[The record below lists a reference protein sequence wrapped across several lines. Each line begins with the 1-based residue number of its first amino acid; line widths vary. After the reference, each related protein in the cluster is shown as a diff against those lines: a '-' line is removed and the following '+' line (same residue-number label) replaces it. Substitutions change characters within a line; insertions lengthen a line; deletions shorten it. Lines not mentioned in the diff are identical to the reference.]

1 MNEQRGRVHA
11 RRQALLHIDLVTG
24 GRAQP
29 PLPNFLVA
37 TSYAFR
43 NLGFGVLDA
52 APSLGSSGLSIL
64 VLCVAAPPRLSLRRP
79 LHEL

>member
-24 GRAQP
+24 GRVQP

-37 TSYAFR
+37 TSFAFQ
-43 NLGFGVLDA
+43 NLGFVLLDA
-52 APSLGSSGLSIL
+52 ATSYRSSDILIIVLGIALPLRVSL
-64 VLCVAAPPRLSLRRP
+64 
-79 LHEL
+79 